1 MPSRD
6 LDPVT
11 RLTADAVGEPGQRT
25 FYLQAA
31 SGSDQVTLL
40 VEKEQVRRLAESLEA
55 WLPELASDRPED
67 PGEAAAAE
75 AGELALAPPLEPDFR
90 VGQLSLSYD
99 AERDRVVVIAT
110 ELQAGE
116 EEDPVELPRPARGAP
131 VRDPAPA
138 AGPGPPGLPGGGPRP
153 PALPPVRQ
161 PARPHRPHLPGHE
174 RPPPHRDVSTGAP
187 DPDSGEHDRAVV
199 SEERARAFLAAGE
212 LELLGRIPWASNAT
226 VLAKVTHEGLEGL
239 AVYKPAR
246 GERPL
251 WDFPSGTLYRRE
263 VAAYLVSEQLGWRL
277 VPPTL
282 ARDGPLGIGSVQ
294 LYVDADPEVTA
305 FELLADGNPSMARI
319 AAFDVVT
326 NNADRKAGHCLAGQD
341 GHVWAID
348 HGLCFHVQAKLRTVL
363 WDLAG
368 DRLDAAVLADLEALA
383 AEATGG
389 PLAAS
394 LGELLDPDEVAA
406 MARRARALV
415 RTGRLPDPRGERAYP
430 WPLV

>member
-1 MPSRD
+1 M
-6 LDPVT
+6 
-11 RLTADAVGEPGQRT
+11 
-25 FYLQAA
+25 
-31 SGSDQVTLL
+31 
-40 VEKEQVRRLAESLEA
+40 
-55 WLPELASDRPED
+55 
-67 PGEAAAAE
+67 
-75 AGELALAPPLEPDFR
+75 
-90 VGQLSLSYD
+90 
-99 AERDRVVVIAT
+99 
-110 ELQAGE
+110 
-116 EEDPVELPRPARGAP
+116 
-131 VRDPAPA
+131 
-138 AGPGPPGLPGGGPRP
+138 
-153 PALPPVRQ
+153 
-161 PARPHRPHLPGHE
+161 
-174 RPPPHRDVSTGAP
+174 
-187 DPDSGEHDRAVV
+187 V
-199 SEERARAFLAAGE
+199 SEERALAFLASGE

-226 VLAKVTHEGLEGL
+226 VLAKLTHEGLEGL

-251 WDFPSGTLYRRE
+251 WDFPDGTLYRRE

-282 ARDGPLGIGSVQ
+282 ARDGPLGVGSVQ

-305 FELLADGNPSMARI
+305 FELLGDGNPSMARI

-368 DRLDAAVLADLEALA
+368 DRLEPADLADLEALA

-389 PLAAS
+389 GALSAG

-406 MARRARALV
+406 MARRARALA
-415 RTGRLPDPRGERAYP
+415 RAGPAARPTGGARLPVAAGLRKF
-430 WPLV
+430 L